1 MESIDTRV
9 KRLELITEN
18 HDDRIMEHDRKLRQV
33 VPVILMHAKRNL
45 LTIVSLGLALASILM
60 QLLNKA

>member
-1 MESIDTRV
+1 M
-9 KRLELITEN
+9 ITDN
-18 HDDRIMEHDRKLRQV
+18 HDERILDHDNRLRQI
-33 VPVILMHAKRNL
+33 VPVLLMHAKRNL

>member
-9 KRLELITEN
+9 KRLELISEN
-18 HDDRIMEHDRKLRQV
+18 HDERIMEHDKKLRQV

-45 LTIVSLGLALASILM
+45 LTIVSLGLA
-60 QLLNKA
+60 